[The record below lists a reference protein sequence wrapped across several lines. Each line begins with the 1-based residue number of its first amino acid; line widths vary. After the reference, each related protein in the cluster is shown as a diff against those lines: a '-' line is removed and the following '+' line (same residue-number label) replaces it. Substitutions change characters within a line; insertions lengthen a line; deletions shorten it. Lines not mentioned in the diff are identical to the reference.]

1 MSRYNNTILLKT
13 SRGREYYG
21 STKYPSPPLS
31 SDDLY
36 VITQE
41 GDRFDQL
48 AFQYYGD
55 ASLWWVISSSNPAL
69 EQNSYFPPVGIQIR
83 IPTNLASIQA
93 QQRVLNSR

>member
-13 SRGREYYG
+13 PRGREYYG
-21 STKYPSPPLS
+21 STKYPAPPLS
-31 SDDLY
+31 SNDLY

-93 QQRVLNSR
+93 QQQVLNSR

>member
-13 SRGREYYG
+13 ARGREYYG